1 MTDHILFNVF
11 KFNVLIYSCFTM
23 LYQFLLYDS
32 ESAICTH
39 ISPLF
44 LSLPPSP
51 SSPVPPVQVI
61 TEHQA
66 KLPVPYSR
74 VLLAVCLTHGSEYM
88 SIPISQ
94 PPHSPAP
101 CPHVCYLHL
110 HLYSCPADRFICT
123 IFLDSLSCVTS
134 GQSLSSL
141 CFSFLLC
148 KMGRIILLALLR
160 LSRVSAGTILIAVAF
175 TLGSPV
181 QGPVINS

>member
-1 MTDHILFNVF
+1 MNPPPPFHPSRLSRSTERRSLCYAAASRCVTISLSHCVTLSHVLGHICQCYPFSL
-11 KFNVLIYSCFTM
+11 STPP
-23 LYQFLLYDS
+23 
-32 ESAICTH
+32 
-39 ISPLF
+39 PLCPQ
-44 LSLPPSP
+44 L
-51 SSPVPPVQVI
+51 
-61 TEHQA
+61 
-66 KLPVPYSR
+66 
-74 VLLAVCLTHGSEYM
+74 
-88 SIPISQ
+88 
-94 PPHSPAP
+94 HS
-101 CPHVCYLHL
+101 LHL
-110 HLYSCPADRFICT
+110 HLYFCPADRFICT